1 MATKLILESEEVETQ
16 DELDLDIRW
25 VSEAAPAVLRT
36 SYGCSGVPTTTY
48 GCTSLQ
54 LTRGTCNPPC
64 C

>member
-1 MATKLILESEEVETQ
+1 MATKLILDSEEVETL
-16 DELDLDIRW
+16 DDLDLDISW
-25 VSEAAPAVLRT
+25 MPEQTPAVLRT
-36 SYGCSGVPTTTY
+36 SYGCSGIPTTTY